1 MRTKIIILAQG
12 TQQRLV
18 GVTTPKC
25 LLPLF
30 ACNDAPIVGRTLR
43 MCWSMESGETPM
55 RARDNFQLDSITLVS
70 WAEVFEGLTREATRL
85 SSPAMIAYNKV
96 SLPDPG
102 NSSLKG
108 IARYC
113 DMDRLFRLTPDD
125 FEQPTRYVVLFGDT
139 VYSWDALQAVVKGRG
154 REALFVGTGDLSNS
168 GGELWGL
175 SWVSPRATAMM
186 SEALEHAMRR
196 HPPVKDIYQPGQMR
210 NWLWAVDG
218 MNTHVRG
225 RPWWE
230 PVTGYT
236 MDVDLP
242 EHVKLLRDVSLKAAG
257 EDAERGLGW

>member
-1 MRTKIIILAQG
+1 MLTKIIILAQG

-25 LLPLF
+25 LLPLS

-43 MCWSMESGETPM
+43 MLYAIEGDHPRNKFEISG
-55 RARDNFQLDSITLVS
+55 ITLVS
-70 WAEVFEGLTREATRL
+70 WAEVFEGMTREATRF

-113 DMDRLFRLTPDD
+113 DYGRVFRLTPDD
-125 FEQPTRYVVLFGDT
+125 FERQTRYVVLFGDT
-139 VYSWDALQAVVKGRG
+139 LYSWTTLEALVCGLG
-154 REALFVGTGDLSNS
+154 REALFVGTDDLSNS

-175 SWVSPRATAMM
+175 SWVAPRATAMM

-196 HPPVKDIYQPGQMR
+196 HPPVKDVYQPGQMR

-218 MNTHVRG
+218 MNTHARG

-242 EHVKLLRDVSLKAAG
+242 EHVKLLRDVSKLAAN
-257 EDAERGLGW
+257 EDALHGLEW